1 MVQRNSLKLG
11 CQCGSVQVELA
22 PEGVAAATRLRCYC
36 TDCQTEARHLGYALP
51 THQGTDLIHTTPD
64 RVTLL
69 SGQENLAALR
79 LSPKGIFR
87 WYASCCDTP
96 MFNSLPKPGKSFLG
110 LVVHAAETQ
119 AADDSVGP
127 VWGHAFTKSAP
138 PGLGAPGKD
147 VNFGGIGLGV
157 IRRMLGG
164 YLTGRRKINPLVNDA
179 GEWNVTPTILTR
191 EQRRA
196 AASSGR

>member
-1 MVQRNSLKLG
+1 
-11 CQCGSVQVELA
+11 
-22 PEGVAAATRLRCYC
+22 
-36 TDCQTEARHLGYALP
+36 
-51 THQGTDLIHTTPD
+51 
-64 RVTLL
+64 
-69 SGQENLAALR
+69 
-79 LSPKGIFR
+79 
-87 WYASCCDTP
+87 